1 MLYAG
6 VEAVTWKLIRDYL
19 GISIGVLLTAIGLD
33 MFLIPNKIAAGG
45 VSGIGT
51 LVYYLTG
58 FPVGI
63 TMLAI
68 NVPLFIMGIREL
80 GVGFGLRSLYG
91 TITLSLAV
99 DLLAGK
105 APVLTKNPLLA
116 ALFGGIIVGV
126 GIGLVFRYKGTTGG
140 TDLAAAIVNRYLKAS
155 VGLVLFVID
164 GAVIVAAGFIWNVEL
179 ALYALIT
186 VYLTA
191 RVIDV
196 VQEGFGYAKAALII
210 SARPEEIA
218 EAILCRMNRG
228 ATTLRGRGLYTGV
241 ERDVILSVVTRA
253 EVSRLKELVQEV
265 DQQAFVILADVHE
278 VLGEGF
284 RPRI

>member
-1 MLYAG
+1 M
-6 VEAVTWKLIRDYL
+6 TWKVVRDYL
-19 GISIGVLLTAIGLD
+19 GISVGVLLTAVGLD

-80 GVGFGLRSLYG
+80 GVGFGIRSLFG
-91 TITLSLAV
+91 TITLSMAV
-99 DLLAGK
+99 DLMAGR
-105 APVLTKNPLLA
+105 APVLTKDPLLA
-116 ALFGGIIVGV
+116 ALYGGIVVGI

-164 GAVIVAAGFIWNVEL
+164 GAVIIAAGMVWNVEL

-186 VYLTA
+186 VFLTA

-210 SARPEEIA
+210 SERPQEIA
-218 EAILCRMNRG
+218 AAILHRMDRG
-228 ATTLRGRGLYTGV
+228 ATALRGRGLYTGT

-253 EVSRLKELVQEV
+253 EVSRLKSLVQEV
-265 DQQAFVILADVHE
+265 DPRAFVIVADVHE